1 GAAVRNWRRA
11 VRVAHPH
18 PGRGQ
23 KRLRR
28 HQARVRD
35 LRGRLMSPGGPV
47 SNIEKRASKDTA
59 LELYRTMSKIHTCE
73 MRVRK
78 GLSSG
83 RFGFSYW
90 PVEGHEAMAAGAA
103 VALGPDDQIV
113 ATYRGLADVVGNGV
127 EL

>member
-1 GAAVRNWRRA
+1 
-11 VRVAHPH
+11 
-18 PGRGQ
+18 
-23 KRLRR
+23 
-28 HQARVRD
+28 
-35 LRGRLMSPGGPV
+35 MSD
-47 SNIEKRASKDTA
+47 IEKRAGKDTA

-83 RFGFSYW
+83 EVGFSYW

-103 VALGPDDQIV
+103 VALEPDDQVV

-127 EL
+127 TSARTSPS